1 MEYNDYKNSSR
12 VAVSTAELDEKN
24 FNVVSDISEI
34 ATQQLKDFDQIYK
47 TQSTSQESYK
57 KFREE
62 VVGMTES
69 QTKAEIDIDLGLDE
83 FMPSLREKQEV
94 VEEVAVEKVAFTLSL
109 KGKLLIAL
117 CSSIMALLS
126 ILLIYNAV
134 LIGSYNAQIATGY
147 QTLSEMETI
156 STELTQQLSAV
167 ESNVEFMLQ
176 DLGISQSSANTV
188 TLNTIERQQ
197 KIQYLEETNWF
208 DSVCEFISNLF
219 GG

>member
-147 QTLSEMETI
+147 QTLSEMETV
-156 STELTQQLSAV
+156 STELTQQLSTV

-197 KIQYLEETNWF
+197 KIQYLEETHWF

>member
-147 QTLSEMETI
+147 QTLSEIETV
-156 STELTQQLSAV
+156 STELTQQLSTV

>member
-147 QTLSEMETI
+147 QTLSEMETV
-156 STELTQQLSAV
+156 STELTQQLSTV

>member
-12 VAVSTAELDEKN
+12 VAVSTAEIDEKN
-24 FNVVSDISEI
+24 FNAVSDISEI

-47 TQSTSQESYK
+47 TQATSQESYK

-69 QTKAEIDIDLGLDE
+69 QTKAEVDVDLDIDE
-83 FMPSLREKQEV
+83 FMPSLKEKTEVAEV
-94 VEEVAVEKVAFTLSL
+94 VEEKVAFTLSL
-109 KGKLLIAL
+109 KGKLLIAV

-147 QTLSEMETI
+147 QTLAEMETI
-156 STELTQQLSAV
+156 STELVNELSTM
-167 ESNVEFMLQ
+167 ETSFEFMPEG
-176 DLGISQSSANTV
+176 LGMSQTSADTITV
-188 TLNTIERQQ
+188 NTIERQQ
-197 KIQYLEETNWF
+197 KVQYLEDSNWF

>member
-147 QTLSEMETI
+147 QTLSEMETV

>member
-12 VAVSTAELDEKN
+12 IAVSTAEIDEKN
-24 FNVVSDISEI
+24 FNAVSDISEI

-47 TQSTSQESYK
+47 TSTPQESYK

-62 VVGMTES
+62 IVEMTET
-69 QTKAEIDIDLGLDE
+69 QTKAEIDVDLGLDIEE
-83 FMPSLREKQEV
+83 FMPSLKEKVEVAEV
-94 VEEVAVEKVAFTLSL
+94 VEEKVSFSLSL
-109 KGKLLIAL
+109 KGKLLIAV

-147 QTLSEMETI
+147 QTIAEMETI
-156 STELTQQLSAV
+156 STELANELSNM
-167 ESNVEFMLQ
+167 STSVEFMPEGLGMTQ
-176 DLGISQSSANTV
+176 DSASTI

-197 KIQYLEETNWF
+197 KVQYLEETNWF

>member
-134 LIGSYNAQIATGY
+134 LIGSYNTQIATGY
-147 QTLSEMETI
+147 QTLSEMETV

>member
-69 QTKAEIDIDLGLDE
+69 QTTAEIDIDLGLDE

-147 QTLSEMETI
+147 QTLSEMETV
-156 STELTQQLSAV
+156 STELTQQLSTV

>member
-147 QTLSEMETI
+147 QTLSEIETV

>member
-147 QTLSEMETI
+147 QTLSEMETV
-156 STELTQQLSAV
+156 STELTEQLSTV